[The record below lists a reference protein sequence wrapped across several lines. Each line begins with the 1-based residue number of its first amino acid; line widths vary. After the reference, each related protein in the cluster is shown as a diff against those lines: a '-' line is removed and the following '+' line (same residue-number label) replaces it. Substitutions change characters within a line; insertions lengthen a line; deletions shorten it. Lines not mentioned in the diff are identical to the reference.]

1 MYPVK
6 IPELLYFSIT
16 KILCYVA
23 NMSLAKIVH
32 AKLKAGEFKDVIKLL
47 RDNKNETSLQAESM
61 DVVSTLVDNL
71 TEENL
76 RNDFKLFAACENL
89 LKFVA
94 EKCVPQEV
102 LFELLERVE
111 LTKNDEIFTSLL
123 KVLQVVLLR
132 LNENKARSLEWSLNS
147 IFSYIEAIGLPDYMT
162 NIGSEEEKL
171 LECDETI
178 RRILQLYMT
187 VLLFLEP
194 IIKAFNKEKDIFEV
208 TGITRKNVVISFI
221 LQLMGKP
228 LVYLNLHHPTSSVD
242 EDAKAG
248 EDFRIS
254 LNAKQTIHT

>member
-1 MYPVK
+1 M
-6 IPELLYFSIT
+6 T
-16 KILCYVA
+16 
-23 NMSLAKIVH
+23 LAKLVH
-32 AKLKAGEFKDVIKLL
+32 AKLKAGEFKHVIKLL
-47 RDNKNETSLQAESM
+47 RDTKNEALLHAESM
-61 DVVSTLVDNL
+61 DIVSTLVDNL

-76 RNDFKLFAACENL
+76 RGDFKLFSACENL
-89 LKFVA
+89 LKLVA

-147 IFSYIEAIGLPDYMT
+147 IFSYIETIGLPDYMT

-194 IIKAFNKEKDIFEV
+194 IIKAFNKEKKYIFEA

-228 LVYLNLHHPTSSVD
+228 LVYLNVHHPTSRVD
-242 EDAKAG
+242 EDIIITNAG
-248 EDFRIS
+248 EGIW
-254 LNAKQTIHT
+254 

>member
-1 MYPVK
+1 
-6 IPELLYFSIT
+6 
-16 KILCYVA
+16 
-23 NMSLAKIVH
+23 MSLAKLVH

-47 RDNKNETSLQAESM
+47 RDNKNEALLHMESM
-61 DVVSTLVDNL
+61 DIVSILVDNL

-76 RNDFKLFAACENL
+76 RDDFKLFSTCENL
-89 LKFVA
+89 LKLIA

-102 LFELLERVE
+102 LFELLQRVE

-132 LNENKARSLEWSLNS
+132 LNENKARSLEWSMNS

-187 VLLFLEP
+187 VILFLEP
-194 IIKAFNKEKDIFEV
+194 IVKAFHKEKNNIFEV

-228 LVYLNLHHPTSSVD
+228 LVYLNLHHPTSRVY
-242 EDAKAG
+242 EDSILAKAG
-248 EDFRIS
+248 ERFR
-254 LNAKQTIHT
+254 